1 MGQMDSKQNEMNE
14 EESKIEK
21 QLQLIED
28 KMEEKRLEIEKQIVD
43 LKGEKKS
50 EK

>member
-28 KMEEKRLEIEKQIVD
+28 QMEEKRLELEK
-43 LKGEKKS
+43 
-50 EK
+50 

>member
-1 MGQMDSKQNEMNE
+1 MSQMDSKQNEMNE

-28 KMEEKRLEIEKQIVD
+28 KMEEKRLELEKQIVD

>member
-1 MGQMDSKQNEMNE
+1 MDSKQNEMNE

-28 KMEEKRLEIEKQIVD
+28 KMEEKRLELEKQIVD

>member
-28 KMEEKRLEIEKQIVD
+28 KMEEKRLELEKQIVD